1 MSSLIRKSA
10 YSKCIPHL
18 IDTSKLVMENKIV
31 LTVVINEDINGNS
44 SSTFISVYTYGTCG
58 EGEHR

>member
-1 MSSLIRKSA
+1 
-10 YSKCIPHL
+10 
-18 IDTSKLVMENKIV
+18 MENKIV

-58 EGEHR
+58 EGEHRWEQLNGNRKTIL